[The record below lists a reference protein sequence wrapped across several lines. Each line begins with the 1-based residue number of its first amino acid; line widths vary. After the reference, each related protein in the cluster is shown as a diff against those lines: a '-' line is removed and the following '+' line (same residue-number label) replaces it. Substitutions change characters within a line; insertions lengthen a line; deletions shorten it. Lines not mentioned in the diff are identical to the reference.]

1 MLGKS
6 TTCWCEEKLIIC
18 IEQHT
23 LKCLVILIQQQFCPR
38 LVFPPRQKKMQGPLT
53 VAENLKLLTESLT
66 LNYMKEHIN
75 DNVLE

>member
-38 LVFPPRQKKMQGPLT
+38 LVFPPRQKKNARSSDCGRK
-53 VAENLKLLTESLT
+53 LKATYRK
-66 LNYMKEHIN
+66 LNIKLHERTYK
-75 DNVLE
+75 